1 MRPVPAV
8 FLDRDGVINVDSDA
22 YVKSWDEFSFRP
34 DALDSLRRLHEANV
48 EVYIITNQAGIGR
61 GLFSEAALRDI
72 LLRLRLEVRRAGGLI
87 HGIEYCP
94 HPPDAGCRCRKPEI
108 GNLLK
113 AASKYGLELQ
123 RSVFVG
129 DSCGD
134 INAAH
139 AAGCTSILLTT
150 RTEMPPS
157 GSPQPVD
164 ADDQAPESLDSAQR
178 DLIHARQT
186 LAEGLRHRQPGA
198 CGFTPRQAFGN
209 LIVDFYCHEDAVA
222 ILLDPTRSAR
232 LHDRA
237 RARHEYLRT
246 LGLKVL
252 RFTAREVLD
261 GVEDV
266 LEQIDDA
273 VSGVLPLAKAGGDQ
287 DARHR
292 DIRELNH
299 ASVLDH
305 LDRCLLPPQYIVPS
319 LGQAVETILRLPEFA
334 RLRRVRRAWG

>member
-22 YVKSWDEFSFRP
+22 YVKSWDEFTFRP
-34 DALDSLRRLHEANV
+34 DALDALRRLHEANV
-48 EVYIITNQAGIGR
+48 EVYIITNQAGVGR
-61 GLFSEAALRDI
+61 GLFTEAALRDI
-72 LLRLRLEVRRAGGLI
+72 LMRLRLAVRQAGGLI

-94 HPPDAGCRCRKPEI
+94 HAPDVGCRCRKPGI

-113 AASKYGLELQ
+113 AATRYGLELP

-139 AAGCTSILLTT
+139 AVGCTSIFLTT
-150 RTEMPPS
+150 RTEMPPTPS
-157 GSPQPVD
+157 SRPAGIEE
-164 ADDQAPESLDSAQR
+164 PEPDPLDPAQR

-198 CGFTPRQAFGN
+198 CEFAPRQAFGN
-209 LIVDFYCHEDAVA
+209 LIVDFYSHDEAVA

-232 LHDRA
+232 LDDRA

-261 GVEDV
+261 GVEEV
-266 LEQIDDA
+266 LDQIEDA
-273 VSGVLPLAKAGGDQ
+273 VAGVLPLARAAATQ
-287 DARHR
+287 DAWRR

-319 LGQAVETILRLPEFA
+319 LAQAVETILRLPEFA

>member
-34 DALDSLRRLHEANV
+34 DALDALRRLHEANV
-48 EVYIITNQAGIGR
+48 EVYVITNQAGVSR
-61 GLFSEAALRDI
+61 GLFTEAALRDI
-72 LLRLRLEVRRAGGLI
+72 LLRLRLAVRKAGGLI

-94 HPPDAGCRCRKPEI
+94 HAPDVGCRCRKPGI

-113 AASKYGLELQ
+113 AATRYGLELP
-123 RSVFVG
+123 RSAFVG

-139 AAGCTSILLTT
+139 AVGCTSIFLTT
-150 RTEMPPS
+150 QTEMPPYPS
-157 GSPQPVD
+157 QPAGVEEPGPD
-164 ADDQAPESLDSAQR
+164 LLAPAQR

-186 LAEGLRHRQPGA
+186 LAEALRNQQPGA
-198 CGFTPRQAFGN
+198 CEFTPRQAFGN
-209 LIVDFYCHEDAVA
+209 LIVDFYCHDEAVA

-232 LHDRA
+232 LDDRA

-261 GVEDV
+261 GVEAV
-266 LEQIDDA
+266 LEQIEDA
-273 VSGVLPLAKAGGDQ
+273 VAGVLPLARATATQ

-319 LGQAVETILRLPEFA
+319 LAQAVETVLRLPEFA

>member
-34 DALDSLRRLHEANV
+34 DALEALRRLHEANV
-48 EVYIITNQAGIGR
+48 EVYIITNQAGVGR
-61 GLFSEAALRDI
+61 GLFTEAALRDI

-94 HPPDAGCRCRKPEI
+94 HSPDAGCRCRKPGI

-113 AASKYGLELQ
+113 AATKYGLQLQ

-139 AAGCTSILLTT
+139 AAGCTSIFLTT
-150 RTEMPPS
+150 RAEMPPGPAS
-157 GSPQPVD
+157 SPAD
-164 ADDQAPESLDSAQR
+164 ADDEGPTLLDPAQR
-178 DLIHARQT
+178 DLIHARQK
-186 LAEGLRHRQPGA
+186 LADALSHRQPGA
-198 CGFTPRQAFGN
+198 CDFTPRQAFGS
-209 LIVDFYCHEDAVA
+209 LTVDFYCHDEAVA
-222 ILLDPTRSAR
+222 ILLDATRSAG
-232 LHDRA
+232 LDDRA
-237 RARHEYLRT
+237 RTRHEYLRT

-261 GVEDV
+261 GVEEV
-266 LEQIDDA
+266 LDQIEDA
-273 VSGVLPLAKAGGDQ
+273 VAGVLPLARAAAGE
-287 DARHR
+287 DARDR

-319 LGQAVETILRLPEFA
+319 LAQAVETVLRLPEFA